1 MNMKNLFTSAAVVV
15 TAVSL
20 IGATPAF
27 AQPSATKHARH
38 VAHAQSNK
46 KGSGAY
52 ALVPNNSYTAPS
64 SIDPADRF
72 GEASQR

>member
-1 MNMKNLFTSAAVVV
+1 MNMKNLFSIVAVVV

-20 IGATPAF
+20 IGTTQAF
-27 AQPSATKHARH
+27 AQSSATRHARH

-52 ALVPNNSYTAPS
+52 ALIPNNSYTAPS
-64 SIDPADRF
+64 SIGLEDRF

>member
-1 MNMKNLFTSAAVVV
+1 MKNLFTLVAVVV

-20 IGATPAF
+20 IGTTQAF
-27 AQPSATKHARH
+27 AQSSATKHARH
-38 VAHAQSNK
+38 LAHAQSNK

-52 ALVPNNSYTAPS
+52 ALVPPS
-64 SIDPADRF
+64 SIGPEDRF

>member
-20 IGATPAF
+20 IGATQAF
-27 AQPSATKHARH
+27 AQSSATKHSRH

-52 ALVPNNSYTAPS
+52 ALVPNNSYAAPS
-64 SIDPADRF
+64 SSGPEDRF

>member
-1 MNMKNLFTSAAVVV
+1 MKNLFTLVAVVV

-20 IGATPAF
+20 IGTTQAF
-27 AQPSATKHARH
+27 AQSSATKHARH

-52 ALVPNNSYTAPS
+52 AL
-64 SIDPADRF
+64 I
-72 GEASQR
+72 SQ

>member
-1 MNMKNLFTSAAVVV
+1 MKNLFTSVAIVV

-20 IGATPAF
+20 IGTTQAF
-27 AQPSATKHARH
+27 AQSNATKQARH
-38 VAHAQSNK
+38 VVHAQSNK

-52 ALVPNNSYTAPS
+52 ALVPSNSGTVPS
-64 SIDPADRF
+64 SLGPADRF

>member
-1 MNMKNLFTSAAVVV
+1 MNMKNLFTLVAVVV

-20 IGATPAF
+20 IGTTQAF
-27 AQPSATKHARH
+27 
-38 VAHAQSNK
+38 AQSNK

-52 ALVPNNSYTAPS
+52 ALIPNNSYTAPS
-64 SIDPADRF
+64 SIGLEDRF

>member
-1 MNMKNLFTSAAVVV
+1 MNMKNLFTLVAVVV

-20 IGATPAF
+20 IGTTQAF
-27 AQPSATKHARH
+27 AQSSATKHARH

-52 ALVPNNSYTAPS
+52 ALVPNNSHTAPS
-64 SIDPADRF
+64 SIDSADRF

>member
-1 MNMKNLFTSAAVVV
+1 MKNLFTLVAVVV

-20 IGATPAF
+20 IGTTQAF
-27 AQPSATKHARH
+27 AQSSATKHARH

-52 ALVPNNSYTAPS
+52 ALIPNNNFYTAPS
-64 SIDPADRF
+64 GLGPADRF

>member
-20 IGATPAF
+20 IGATQAF
-27 AQPSATKHARH
+27 AQSSATKHSRH
-38 VAHAQSNK
+38 VAHAQSIK

-64 SIDPADRF
+64 SIGPADRF

>member
-1 MNMKNLFTSAAVVV
+1 MKNLFNLVAVVV

-20 IGATPAF
+20 IGTTQAF
-27 AQPSATKHARH
+27 AQSGATKHARH

-46 KGSGAY
+46 KGFGAY
-52 ALVPNNSYTAPS
+52 ALIPNNSYTVPS
-64 SIDPADRF
+64 SLGPADRF

>member
-1 MNMKNLFTSAAVVV
+1 MNMKNLFTSVAVVV

-20 IGATPAF
+20 IGTTQAF
-27 AQPSATKHARH
+27 AESNATKQARH
-38 VAHAQSNK
+38 VVHSQSNK

-52 ALVPNNSYTAPS
+52 ALVPKNDTAPS
-64 SIDPADRF
+64 SLGPADRF

>member
-1 MNMKNLFTSAAVVV
+1 MNMRNLFTPVAVVV

-20 IGATPAF
+20 IGT
-27 AQPSATKHARH
+27 AQALAQSSATKHGRH
-38 VAHAQSNK
+38 VVHAQSNK

-52 ALVPNNSYTAPS
+52 ALIPNNSYTVPS
-64 SIDPADRF
+64 SLGSADRF